1 MPPIYGLLVAL
12 GMACGVTT
20 GWLLAPRTR
29 ISRKAYA
36 DVAFAALV
44 TGLVGA
50 RLLFVLVEWET
61 FRYLCVTG
69 QDCWAAVKVWKGG
82 LVYYGG
88 LLSGLAGGL
97 AWARVVGLPLA
108 DAAALFAVGQPLGH
122 AVGRVGCLL
131 RGCCYGQ
138 VHAELP
144 WALDGRHPTAIYE
157 IIGETLLFA
166 LTLWVF
172 FRETRRDK
180 PRLLRPLGVYL
191 GCYAAL
197 RFLVE
202 IFRGDPLRG
211 FLVRLDTP
219 ALAGAL
225 GLPRD
230 APVLLSVSQGLSL
243 AVLVGVVI
251 AVSVGRKTSAGQE
264 PGPLLQ

>member
-1 MPPIYGLLVAL
+1 VPPIYGLLVAL
-12 GMACGVTT
+12 GMACGVAA

-44 TGLVGA
+44 SGFVGA
-50 RLLFVLVEWET
+50 RILFVLVEWET
-61 FRYLCVTG
+61 FRDLCMSG
-69 QDCWAAVKVWKGG
+69 QDCWAAAKVWKGG

-97 AWARVVGLPLA
+97 AWARVAGLPLA

-131 RGCCYGQ
+131 RGCCFGQ
-138 VHAELP
+138 VHPGLP

-157 IIGETLLFA
+157 ILGEMVLFA
-166 LTLWVF
+166 VTLWVF
-172 FRETRRDK
+172 LRETRGDRM
-180 PRLLRPLGVYL
+180 RLFRPLAIYFG
-191 GCYAAL
+191 GYAAL

-202 IFRGDPLRG
+202 IFRGDPQRG
-211 FLVRLDTP
+211 FLVRLDP
-219 ALAGAL
+219 PGFAGML
-225 GLPRD
+225 GLPPD

-243 AVLVGVVI
+243 LVLAGVVL
-251 AVSVGRKTSAGQE
+251 AVILRRRTLAGQ
-264 PGPLLQ
+264 